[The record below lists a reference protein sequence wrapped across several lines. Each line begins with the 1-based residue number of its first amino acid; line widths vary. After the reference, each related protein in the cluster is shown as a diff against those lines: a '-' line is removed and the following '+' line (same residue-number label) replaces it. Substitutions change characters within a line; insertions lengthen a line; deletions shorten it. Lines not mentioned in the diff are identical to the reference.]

1 MEDPPIS
8 VLSVHKQNSSLYL
21 KDQHFIMYYHC
32 KNIMRTYVTIL
43 FAGKVAWIWNG
54 PLPDEN
60 DDDYAQV
67 EVPETRNPLSED
79 NFHELV
85 RSIDPLSASENYGAD
100 IYLSVVSFISESAAS
115 SNWDLSLLIV
125 AKSLAQ

>member
-1 MEDPPIS
+1 MQGQWHEYGIDW
-8 VLSVHKQNSSLYL
+8 
-21 KDQHFIMYYHC
+21 D
-32 KNIMRTYVTIL
+32 
-43 FAGKVAWIWNG
+43 G

-85 RSIDPLSASENYGAD
+85 WSIDPLSASESYGTD

-125 AKSLAQ
+125 ATSLAQ

>member
-1 MEDPPIS
+1 
-8 VLSVHKQNSSLYL
+8 
-21 KDQHFIMYYHC
+21 MYYQC
-32 KNIMRTYVTIL
+32 KKIMRTYVTIL
-43 FAGKVAWIWNG
+43 FAGTVAWIWNG

-85 RSIDPLSASENYGAD
+85 LSIAPLSVSESYGAD